1 MPGLFPKDTQMAN
14 MNMKRCST
22 SVIIRDMH
30 KTTMRY
36 RHACQSGYHIKDQK
50 INVDEDV
57 EKKETLC
64 TVSQNETWYSYC
76 EKQYRGFL
84 KI

>member
-1 MPGLFPKDTQMAN
+1 MAII
-14 MNMKRCST
+14 KRPEIT
-22 SVIIRDMH
+22 
-30 KTTMRY
+30 
-36 RHACQSGYHIKDQK
+36 
-50 INVDEDV
+50 NVGEDV

-64 TVSQNETWYSYC
+64 TVSQNENWYSYC

>member
-1 MPGLFPKDTQMAN
+1 MAII
-14 MNMKRCST
+14 KRPEIT
-22 SVIIRDMH
+22 
-30 KTTMRY
+30 
-36 RHACQSGYHIKDQK
+36 
-50 INVDEDV
+50 NVGEDV

-64 TVSQNETWYSYC
+64 TVSQNENWYSYY